1 MNDVL
6 QTSDRSARRAVP
18 AGFRM
23 ETGVSPTQTGD
34 EFESQLRSRLRMAS
48 LIWACAT
55 FVIGVTAAATHWEE
69 IHAAPTLLFTEP
81 PFPAVLWL
89 MTIVT
94 IVLTLYLA
102 PTRASTLPRLRA
114 VEWIIVAMTAGFF
127 VVNQTL
133 SLSSGS
139 AFDIRDNAMD
149 LGAGFGAP
157 WAAFIVAF
165 GALAPSSARH
175 CAVRTAVFG
184 ACAFLPEI
192 LTFPRTIGFGG
203 DAGTYLAIK
212 LITVGTMS
220 ALAIYGAHRIG
231 VLRRDV
237 KEARQLGQYVLRR
250 RLGAG
255 GMGEV
260 YLAEHQF
267 LRRSC
272 AVKLIRAEQA
282 GDEETLARF
291 EREVRAAARLTH
303 PNTIQIFDY
312 GRAEDGTF
320 YYAME
325 YLPGISLQE
334 LVDEHGPLPPA
345 RAVHVRAQLCGALR
359 EAHDYGLVH
368 RDVKPG
374 NVMLCERGGLHD
386 VAKLLDYGLV
396 IASQGGGNDAK
407 LTQAGM
413 ILGTPAFMSPEQ
425 CGGDADVTAASD
437 IYSLGAVAYF
447 LLTGSAP
454 FAGRPAMQMMAAH
467 LYEKPRA
474 LSESRAGVT
483 PELSD
488 VIARCLEKSPAARF
502 AAMGELEE
510 ALRGSVSAADWSA
523 AQARDWWTDQRKASA
538 EPASA
543 A

>member
-1 MNDVL
+1 MPAGDL
-6 QTSDRSARRAVP
+6 SARRIAP

-23 ETGVSPTQTGD
+23 EAGASPIQTGD
-34 EFESQLRSRLRMAS
+34 EFESQLRGRLRVAS

-55 FVIGVTAAATHWEE
+55 LVIGVTAIVTHWEE
-69 IHAAPTLLFTEP
+69 IHAKPGLLFTEP
-81 PFPAVLWL
+81 PLPAVLLL
-89 MTIVT
+89 MTLVT
-94 IVLTLYLA
+94 VLLTLYLA
-102 PTRASTLPRLRA
+102 PARAITLPRLRA

-127 VVNQTL
+127 VFNQTL
-133 SLSSGS
+133 SLSAGT

-149 LGAGFGAP
+149 LGAGLGAP

-175 CAVRTAVFG
+175 CAVRTAVFA
-184 ACAFLPEI
+184 ACAFVPEMLI
-192 LTFPRTIGFGG
+192 FPRTIGFGG

-212 LITVGTMS
+212 VITVATMS

-250 RLGAG
+250 TLGSG

-272 AVKLIRAEQA
+272 AVKLIRPEQA

-325 YLPGISLQE
+325 YLPGISLQDM
-334 LVDEHGPLPPA
+334 VDEHGPLPPA
-345 RAVHVRAQLCGALR
+345 RAVHVLTQLCGALR
-359 EAHDYGLVH
+359 EAHGYGLVH
-368 RDVKPG
+368 RDIKPG

-396 IASQGGGNDAK
+396 VTSHSGEKDVK

-413 ILGTPAFMSPEQ
+413 IVGTPAFMSPEQ
-425 CGGDADVTAASD
+425 CGGDAEVTAASD

-447 LLTGSAP
+447 LLTGAAP
-454 FAGRPAMQMMAAH
+454 FAGRSAMQMMAAH
-467 LYEKPRA
+467 LYETPKPLSELHPDITPA
-474 LSESRAGVT
+474 LSNA
-483 PELSD
+483 
-488 VIARCLEKSPAARF
+488 IARSLEKSPSGRF
-502 AAMGELEE
+502 AAMEELAE
-510 ALRGSVSAADWSA
+510 AMHASVSAEDWTPDD
-523 AQARDWWTDQRKASA
+523 ARNWWSERATAVA
-538 EPASA
+538 
-543 A
+543 

>member
-1 MNDVL
+1 ME
-6 QTSDRSARRAVP
+6 
-18 AGFRM
+18 AG
-23 ETGVSPTQTGD
+23 GSPIQTGD
-34 EFESQLRSRLRMAS
+34 DFASQLRARLRVAS

-55 FVIGVTAAATHWEE
+55 LVIGLTAAVTHWEE
-69 IHAAPTLLFTEP
+69 LLAAPALFFTAP
-81 PFPAVLWL
+81 PFPAVLGL

-94 IVLTLYLA
+94 VVVALFLS
-102 PTRASTLPRLRA
+102 PTRAISLPRLRT

-133 SLSSGS
+133 SLASGS
-139 AFDIRDNAMD
+139 AFDIRDNSMD

-157 WAAFIVAF
+157 WAAFVVAF

-184 ACAFLPEI
+184 TCAFLPE
-192 LTFPRTIGFGG
+192 LLVFPRTIGFDGR
-203 DAGTYLAIK
+203 ALTYLAIK
-212 LITVGTMS
+212 LLTVGTMS

-250 RLGAG
+250 KLGAG

-272 AVKLIRAEQA
+272 AVKLIRPEQA

-291 EREVRAAARLTH
+291 EREVRAAAHLTH

-345 RAVHVRAQLCGALR
+345 RAVQVLAQLCGALR
-359 EAHDYGLVH
+359 EAHEHGLVH
-368 RDVKPG
+368 RDIKPG

-396 IASQGGGNDAK
+396 IASQSGGDDAK

-425 CGGDADVTAASD
+425 CGGDADVTPASD

-474 LSESRAGVT
+474 LSESLAGVT

-488 VIARCLEKSPAARF
+488 LIARCLEKSPAARF

-510 ALRGSVSAADWSA
+510 ALRGSVSAADWTA
-523 AQARDWWTDQRKASA
+523 AQARDWWSDQRKAPA
-538 EPASA
+538 ESASA